1 MHNSFDL
8 SFTFPDASKLKNISV
23 NIDGIT
29 DIAASR
35 SHYDIKAGT
44 YGMNLSLANITTDD
58 RLVYVGSDLFLSGN
72 TYSFDLDRA
81 LEEFNDSAL
90 SSITGIKIPEDYV
103 GGGKKPS
110 IAEVIQIV
118 SEYREILTDSV
129 ECTYIDNR
137 EFTIDQKTIDC
148 KGIEVRVERQACNE
162 VLDAM
167 SERLVQDGF
176 EDIFTSRFEDDYVMD
191 VYIGSD
197 GRIINVTT
205 PTDIIMTDAQFSAD
219 ISFIGEERR
228 TDTIDGGIYV
238 KRNDV
243 ISYISLSCNASVDEE
258 AYSENVAVS
267 VSNDNSDDEV
277 IMSYDSEWI
286 KSDNSFTTVAS
297 YTTAQKRLALSLGG
311 NISNIVNGEGFEL
324 TLDDSFLNVN
334 GKDRVIFCG
343 TYVLSPSDGDIEIPT
358 AATDLLD
365 MSEGDIY
372 HLIFNII
379 GSIPI
384 DFLGYK

>member
-1 MHNSFDL
+1 
-8 SFTFPDASKLKNISV
+8 
-23 NIDGIT
+23 
-29 DIAASR
+29 
-35 SHYDIKAGT
+35 
-44 YGMNLSLANITTDD
+44 
-58 RLVYVGSDLFLSGN
+58 
-72 TYSFDLDRA
+72 
-81 LEEFNDSAL
+81 
-90 SSITGIKIPEDYV
+90 
-103 GGGKKPS
+103 
-110 IAEVIQIV
+110 
-118 SEYREILTDSV
+118 
-129 ECTYIDNR
+129 
-137 EFTIDQKTIDC
+137 
-148 KGIEVRVERQACNE
+148 
-162 VLDAM
+162 
-167 SERLVQDGF
+167 
-176 EDIFTSRFEDDYVMD
+176 
-191 VYIGSD
+191 
-197 GRIINVTT
+197 
-205 PTDIIMTDAQFSAD
+205 MTDAQFSAD